1 MGYLN
6 FDCFFLFENFIGFR
20 SFDLEIINMYVCL
33 LFEFGEVIFILM
45 IVLLQFKGMGFFD
58 LLLLIFIVVFLLVM
72 LGFILIEE

>member
-20 SFDLEIINMYVCL
+20 IFDLEIINMYVCL

-45 IVLLQFKGMGFFD
+45 IFLLQFKGMGFFD